1 MQKRD
6 AYKEISNKLAQA
18 KALIKDCEKIAD
30 ETGESFNWSLGYGMG
45 GVYKPTN
52 KIKVQALEKLTDEEK
67 EVPGL
72 DNLSR
77 EVIGGWS
84 SSSENC

>member
-45 GVYKPTN
+45 GVYKPAN

-67 EVPGL
+67 EVLGVGNMTMP
-72 DNLSR
+72 N
-77 EVIGGWS
+77 GGWS